1 MTNRLTGRVVA
12 ITGAGRG
19 IGAATAGAL
28 TREGARV
35 AIGDID
41 VDIAKETAD
50 QLGGDTVALPLDV
63 TSAESVTAFMD
74 AVESTLGPIDVYINN
89 AGVMPLSHLLDEGDA
104 TIDRIFAINT
114 RAVIHG
120 TREAARRMLPR
131 GHGHI
136 VNVASTAGKAG
147 IAGSATYCASKAAVV
162 QYTEGAYAEL
172 HPHGLEFSIVMP
184 GITRTEL
191 TAGVEDM
198 PAFRAITPES
208 VADAIV
214 AAIVKP
220 RLEVYVPRSA
230 GTVMNVIRLLP
241 FRAGQALGR
250 RMGADHVF
258 LDAIERPERSAY
270 ESRATGKDQG

>member
-1 MTNRLTGRVVA
+1 MSNRLTGKVVA

-19 IGAATAGAL
+19 IGAATAEAL
-28 TREGARV
+28 IREGARV

-41 VDIAKETAD
+41 VDVAKATAD
-50 QLGGDTVALPLDV
+50 RLGGDTFALPLDV
-63 TSAESVTAFMD
+63 TSAESVTSFLD
-74 AVESTLGPIDVYINN
+74 TVESTLGPIDVYINN
-89 AGVMPLSHLLDEGDA
+89 AGVMPLARVLDEDEA

-120 TREAARRMLPR
+120 TREVARRMLPR

-136 VNVASTAGKAG
+136 INVASTAGKAG

-172 HPHGLEFSIVMP
+172 HPQGLEFSIVMP

-230 GTVMNVIRLLP
+230 GKVISLTRLLP
-241 FRAGQALGR
+241 FSAGQWIGK

-258 LDAIERPERSAY
+258 MDAIERPERSAY
-270 ESRATGKDQG
+270 ESRATGRDRH

>member
-1 MTNRLTGRVVA
+1 MSTRLTGRVVA

-19 IGAATAGAL
+19 IGAATAEAL
-28 TREGARV
+28 TKEGARV

-41 VDIAKETAD
+41 LDIAKATAERIGGETI
-50 QLGGDTVALPLDV
+50 ALPLDV
-63 TSAESVTAFMD
+63 TSTESVSAFMD
-74 AVESTLGPIDVYINN
+74 TVESTLGPIDVYINN
-89 AGVMPLSHLLDEGDA
+89 AGVMPLSAALEEDDA

-120 TREAARRMLPR
+120 TREAARRMLAR
-131 GHGHI
+131 GRGHI

-214 AAIVKP
+214 AAVVKP

-230 GTVMNVIRLLP
+230 GTVISMTRLLP
-241 FRAGQALGR
+241 FRLGQAIGK

-258 LDAIERPERSAY
+258 MDAIERPERSAY
-270 ESRATGKDQG
+270 ESRATGKDRP

>member
-1 MTNRLTGRVVA
+1 MSNRLTGKVVA

-19 IGAATAGAL
+19 IGAATAEAL

-41 VDIAKETAD
+41 VDVAKATAERIA
-50 QLGGDTVALPLDV
+50 GDTLALPLDV
-63 TSAESVTAFMD
+63 TSAESVTSFLD
-74 AVESTLGPIDVYINN
+74 TVESTLGPIDVYINN
-89 AGVMPLSHLLDEGDA
+89 AGVMPLAHVLDEDEA

-131 GHGHI
+131 GRGHI

-172 HPHGLEFSIVMP
+172 HPQGLEFSIVMP

-214 AAIVKP
+214 AAILKP

-230 GTVMNVIRLLP
+230 GTVISLTRLLP
-241 FRAGQALGR
+241 FSAGQWIGK

-258 LDAIERPERSAY
+258 MDAIERPERSAY
-270 ESRATGKDQG
+270 ESRATGKDQH

>member
-1 MTNRLTGRVVA
+1 MSDRLTGRVIA

-19 IGAATAGAL
+19 IGAATAEAL
-28 TREGARV
+28 TKEGARV
-35 AIGDID
+35 AIGDVD
-41 VDIAKETAD
+41 LDIAKATAERI
-50 QLGGDTVALPLDV
+50 GGDTIALPLDV
-63 TSAESVTAFMD
+63 TSVESVAAFMD

-89 AGVMPLSHLLDEGDA
+89 AGVMPLARLLEEDDA
-104 TIDRIFAINT
+104 VIERIFAINT

-131 GHGHI
+131 GGGHI

-147 IAGSATYCASKAAVV
+147 IAGSATYSASKAAVV
-162 QYTEGAYAEL
+162 QYTQGAYAEL
-172 HPHGLEFSIVMP
+172 NPQGLEFSIVMP

-191 TAGVEDM
+191 TSGVEDM

-208 VADAIV
+208 VAAAIV
-214 AAIVKP
+214 QAVVKP

-230 GTVMNVIRLLP
+230 GTLINVLQLFPTRV
-241 FRAGQALGR
+241 ALAIGK

-258 LDAIERPERSAY
+258 MDAIERPERSSY
-270 ESRATGKDQG
+270 EARATGSDDR

>member
-1 MTNRLTGRVVA
+1 VDLDVA
-12 ITGAGRG
+12 K
-19 IGAATAGAL
+19 ATAE
-28 TREGARV
+28 R
-35 AIGDID
+35 I
-41 VDIAKETAD
+41 
-50 QLGGDTVALPLDV
+50 GGDTIALPLDV
-63 TSAESVTAFMD
+63 TSVESVSIFMD
-74 AVESTLGPIDVYINN
+74 TVESTLGPIDVYINN
-89 AGVMPLSHLLDEGDA
+89 AGVMPLSHLLTEDEA

-131 GHGHI
+131 GRGHI
-136 VNVASTAGKAG
+136 VNIASTAGKAG

-172 HPHGLEFSIVMP
+172 NPQGIEFSIVMP

-208 VADAIV
+208 VAAAIV
-214 AAIVKP
+214 EAVVKP

-230 GTVMNVIRLLP
+230 RTLMNVTRLLP
-241 FRAGQALGR
+241 FRVGQAIGKK
-250 RMGADHVF
+250 MGADHVF
-258 LDAIERPERSAY
+258 MDAIERPERSSY
-270 ESRATGKDQG
+270 EARATGKDQR

>member
-1 MTNRLTGRVVA
+1 MSNRLTGKVVA

-19 IGAATAGAL
+19 IGAATAEAL

-35 AIGDID
+35 AIGDVD
-41 VDIAKETAD
+41 LDIAKATAERI
-50 QLGGDTVALPLDV
+50 GGDTVALPLDV

-74 AVESTLGPIDVYINN
+74 SVESTLGPIDVYINN
-89 AGVMPLSHLLDEGDA
+89 AGVMPLSPVLDEDDA

-114 RAVIHG
+114 RAMIHG
-120 TREAARRMLPR
+120 TREAARRMLPHGR
-131 GHGHI
+131 GHI

-198 PAFRAITPES
+198 PGFRAITPES

-230 GTVMNVIRLLP
+230 GTVINVTRLLP
-241 FRAGQALGR
+241 FRLGQALGK
-250 RMGADHVF
+250 RMGVDHVF
-258 LDAIERPERSAY
+258 MDAIERPERSAY
-270 ESRATGKDQG
+270 ESRATGKELQ

>member
-1 MTNRLTGRVVA
+1 MSKRLTDRVVA

-19 IGAATAGAL
+19 IGAATAQAL
-28 TREGARV
+28 VAEGARV

-41 VDIAKETAD
+41 LDIATATAERI
-50 QLGGDTVALPLDV
+50 GGDTLALPLDV
-63 TSAESVTAFMD
+63 TSAESVTSFLD
-74 AVESTLGPIDVYINN
+74 TVESSLGPIDVYINN
-89 AGVMPLSHLLDEGDA
+89 AGVMPLSALLDEDDA

-114 RAVIHG
+114 RAMIHG

-131 GHGHI
+131 GRGHI

-147 IAGSATYCASKAAVV
+147 IAGSATYSASKAAVI

-172 HPHGLEFSIVMP
+172 HPRGLDFSVVMP

-214 AAIVKP
+214 ATVVKP
-220 RLEVYVPRSA
+220 RFEVYVPSSA
-230 GTVMNVIRLLP
+230 RPLLNVTRLLP
-241 FRAGQALGR
+241 FSVGQWIGKK
-250 RMGADHVF
+250 MGADHVF
-258 LDAIERPERSAY
+258 MDALDRPERSSY
-270 ESRATGKDQG
+270 EARATGKDEQ

>member
-1 MTNRLTGRVVA
+1 MSHRLAGRVIA

-19 IGAATAGAL
+19 IGAATATAL
-28 TREGARV
+28 AKEGARV

-41 VDIAKETAD
+41 LDIAKATAERIGGET
-50 QLGGDTVALPLDV
+50 LALPLDV
-63 TSAESVTAFMD
+63 TSTESVADFIDT
-74 AVESTLGPIDVYINN
+74 VESTLGPVDVYINN
-89 AGVMPLSHLLDEGDA
+89 AGVMPLSALLDEDDA

-131 GHGHI
+131 GRGHI

-147 IAGSATYCASKAAVV
+147 IAGSATYSASKAAVI

-172 HPHGLEFSIVMP
+172 HPQGLDFSVVMP

-214 AAIVKP
+214 EAVVKP
-220 RLEVYVPRSA
+220 RFEVYVPRSA
-230 GTVMNVIRLLP
+230 RPLLNVTRMLP
-241 FRAGQALGR
+241 FGVGQWIGTK
-250 RMGADHVF
+250 MGADHIF
-258 LDAIERPERSAY
+258 LDALARPERASY
-270 ESRATGKDQG
+270 EARATGKTEQ

>member
-1 MTNRLTGRVVA
+1 MSNRLNGRVVA

-74 AVESTLGPIDVYINN
+74 GVESTLGPIDVYINN
-89 AGVMPLSHLLDEGDA
+89 AGVMPLSHLLDEDDA

-131 GHGHI
+131 GKGHI

-230 GTVMNVIRLLP
+230 GTLMNVIRLLP
-241 FRAGQALGR
+241 FRVGQALGR

-258 LDAIERPERSAY
+258 MDAIERPERSAY
-270 ESRATGKDQG
+270 ESRATGKDRG

>member
-1 MTNRLTGRVVA
+1 MSNRLTGKVVA

-19 IGAATAGAL
+19 IGAATAQAL

-41 VDIAKETAD
+41 LDVAKATAD
-50 QLGGDTVALPLDV
+50 RLGGDSLALPLDV
-63 TSAESVTAFMD
+63 TSAESVTSFLD
-74 AVESTLGPIDVYINN
+74 TVESSLGPIDVYINN
-89 AGVMPLSHLLDEGDA
+89 AGVMPLAHVLDEDEA

-131 GHGHI
+131 GRGHI

-172 HPHGLEFSIVMP
+172 HPQGLEFSIVMP

-230 GTVMNVIRLLP
+230 GTVIGLTRLLP
-241 FRAGQALGR
+241 FSAGQWIGK

-258 LDAIERPERSAY
+258 MDAIERPERSAY
-270 ESRATGKDQG
+270 ESRATGKDQV